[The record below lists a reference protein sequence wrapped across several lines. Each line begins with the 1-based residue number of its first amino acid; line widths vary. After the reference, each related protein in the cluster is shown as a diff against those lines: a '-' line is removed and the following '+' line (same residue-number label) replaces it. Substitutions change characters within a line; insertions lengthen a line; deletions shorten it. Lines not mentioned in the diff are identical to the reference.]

1 MGGLFGAVS
10 KRDVVND
17 VFFGTDYHSHLGTH
31 RGGMASWNEE
41 DGFERDI
48 HNIET
53 SPFRTKFAN
62 ILNEMRGKSCIGCI
76 SDSEPQPV
84 IVKSKIGTF
93 ACITVG
99 YIYNSEELINKYLD
113 ETKGHFDTLSG
124 SKVNETELVAA
135 MICEKEDFVSGIK
148 YVHDTIKGSC
158 TILLL
163 TEGGALIAARDK
175 FGRLPL
181 NIGVD
186 ADGHCVSLESFAMTK
201 LGYEMERELGPGEIC
216 KITSDEVVVLA
227 KPGNKKK
234 VCSFMWTY
242 YGYPT
247 AEYEGVNVEISR
259 NRGGEIMAER
269 DGNIGVDTISGVPD
283 SGLAYA
289 IGYSNKSKI
298 PYARPFIK
306 YTPTWP
312 RSFMPATKKDSDRI
326 ARMKQIPVTELI
338 KGRKLLFI
346 DDSIVR
352 GTQLRE
358 TVDFLYSNGAKEVHM
373 RAACPPVMFAC
384 KYLQFTRSTP
394 NNELLARKVIYELE
408 GEEGEKHL
416 EEYANPDTERGKK
429 LRTTIAQK
437 FHFSS
442 LEYQTLDGVKKSIGI
457 NPCDLCTY
465 CWDGKED

>member
-99 YIYNSEELINKYLD
+99 YVYNSEELINKYLD

-186 ADGHCVSLESFAMTK
+186 IGRRFCSMFCRRAQSLRS
-201 LGYEMERELGPGEIC
+201 
-216 KITSDEVVVLA
+216 S
-227 KPGNKKK
+227 
-234 VCSFMWTY
+234 
-242 YGYPT
+242 
-247 AEYEGVNVEISR
+247 
-259 NRGGEIMAER
+259 NRGT
-269 DGNIGVDTISGVPD
+269 N
-283 SGLAYA
+283 
-289 IGYSNKSKI
+289 
-298 PYARPFIK
+298 
-306 YTPTWP
+306 
-312 RSFMPATKKDSDRI
+312 RSR
-326 ARMKQIPVTELI
+326 
-338 KGRKLLFI
+338 GR
-346 DDSIVR
+346 S
-352 GTQLRE
+352 
-358 TVDFLYSNGAKEVHM
+358 
-373 RAACPPVMFAC
+373 
-384 KYLQFTRSTP
+384 
-394 NNELLARKVIYELE
+394 
-408 GEEGEKHL
+408 
-416 EEYANPDTERGKK
+416 
-429 LRTTIAQK
+429 
-437 FHFSS
+437 
-442 LEYQTLDGVKKSIGI
+442 
-457 NPCDLCTY
+457 
-465 CWDGKED
+465 